1 MTYFIG
7 MQLILRDLAKSKNLI
22 IISKILNLNLNII
35 EKDNKLESQDLI
47 AIHTLNRWVTGT
59 NSSDLF
65 KSPNQGLMLLIK
77 VQWLF
82 TTYLAKKLLIYL

>member
-7 MQLILRDLAKSKNLI
+7 MQLILRDLVKSKNLI